1 MLFPRKLNRA
11 MHWSRRKRMETDG
24 MELPQEDTLECPQDL
39 PTDEELRAE
48 GKEVTLE
55 KGDLPAMIF
64 SALFTIVPV
73 ALVVLLILGL
83 FAFALAG
90 GF

>member
-24 MELPQEDTLECPQDL
+24 MELPQEDTLEYPQDL

-48 GKEVTLE
+48 GKEVKLE

-64 SALFTIVPV
+64 SAMITIVPV
-73 ALVVLLILGL
+73 ALVVLLVFAI
-83 FAFALAG
+83 FAFAISG